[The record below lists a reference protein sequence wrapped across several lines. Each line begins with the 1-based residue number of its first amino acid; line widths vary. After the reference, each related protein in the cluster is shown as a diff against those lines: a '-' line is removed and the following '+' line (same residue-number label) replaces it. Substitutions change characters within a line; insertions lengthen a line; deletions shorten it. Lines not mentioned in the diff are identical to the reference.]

1 MVTHNNPQPSCETDS
16 PQAAQPSGKLV
27 PVFGGE
33 SGLPCTALTI
43 NLALCAAQSGKSVL
57 IIDCDRG
64 HSFTHFG
71 LSPKNTL
78 DDVLKGRADI
88 RDTKHIVADGR
99 LTLTR
104 GGNID
109 LEDML
114 GALAAMS
121 LSHDWV
127 FVIPKSG
134 CTPAHVRLAAAADHA
149 LLMFDSAGDRFM
161 RAYWMLDAI
170 RSRAPKCDPLMICSG
185 SEEEGQEAYELFAG
199 TVRDFLGGPPRLGA
213 IIESADM
220 SQNQAEHILKSLTE
234 DQLREKAA

>member
-1 MVTHNNPQPSCETDS
+1 MVKHNNPQPSCENNIHLSGHTN
-16 PQAAQPSGKLV
+16 GKLV

-33 SGLPCTALTI
+33 SGLPRTALTI

-57 IIDCDRG
+57 IIDCDQG

-78 DDVLKGRADI
+78 DDVLKGVANIGDA
-88 RDTKHIVADGR
+88 KHIVADGQ

-104 GGNID
+104 GGEAG

-134 CTPAHVRLAAAADHA
+134 CTPAHVRLAAAADNA
-149 LLMFDSAGDRFM
+149 LMVFDSASDRFM

-170 RSRAPKCDPLMICSG
+170 RARAPKYDPLMICSG
-185 SEEEGQEAYELFAG
+185 DETEGQEAYELFAG

-213 IIESADM
+213 IIGREDICP
-220 SQNQAEHILKSLTE
+220 QRAEHILKNLIE
-234 DQLREKAA
+234 DQMREKAA